1 MYLLP
6 IAKMFSESVLG
17 LFVILCCVFPFVAM
31 TQPDTHQISNSE
43 IIPRPKV
50 FVIGL
55 SRTGTTS
62 LGDALELLSY
72 RRTGWEDIRSRFLFR
87 AYSRHDLSFLIDR
100 TFNFD
105 AFEDLPWSLVYKE
118 MASLY
123 SDAKFILTLRKSED
137 AWLKSIKRHTKCR
150 KWDGHETIYGAEEA
164 TGHEG
169 VYLDAYRNHTD
180 SVREFF
186 ALPGRE
192 SRLLEFVID
201 QPDVSKGER
210 WSRLCEFLG
219 ISDSKAMMMRQL
231 EFPWSNAKSHPKDDT
246 AVRRAMAKMKC
257 LMEEG
262 LVEVLYGLGWL
273 TASGL

>member
-1 MYLLP
+1 MLSDSFLC
-6 IAKMFSESVLG
+6 
-17 LFVILCCVFPFVAM
+17 LFIILYWIFPFVAV
-31 TQPDTHQISNSE
+31 TQGPHHISKAES
-43 IIPRPKV
+43 IPRPKV

-55 SRTGTTS
+55 SKTGTTS

-87 AYSRHDLSFLIDR
+87 AYTRGDLSLLVDR
-100 TFNFD
+100 TFDFD
-105 AFEDLPWSLVYKE
+105 AFEDLPWSLVYRE
-118 MASLY
+118 MAFLY
-123 SDAKFILTLRKSED
+123 PNAKFILTLRKSED
-137 AWLKSIKRHTKCR
+137 AWLESIKRHTKGR
-150 KWDGHETIYGAEEA
+150 KWDGHETVYGAEEA

-169 VYLDAYRNHTD
+169 AYLDAYRNHTD

-186 ALPGRE
+186 ASPGQE
-192 SRLLEFVID
+192 GRLLEFVID
-201 QPDVSKGER
+201 QPDISKGER